1 MGMWCYPKVKINKIE
16 EQMQFYKSMFV
27 SLEFPLMLILTD
39 LKIALVTIK
48 FLPMIKEGIYSS
60 IIHVPFDL
68 FICISYFD
76 QNYMQMR

>member
-60 IIHVPFDL
+60 IIHVPFDCL
-68 FICISYFD
+68 YAYHILTKTICK
-76 QNYMQMR
+76 

>member
-1 MGMWCYPKVKINKIE
+1 
-16 EQMQFYKSMFV
+16 MQFYKSMFV

-60 IIHVPFDL
+60 I
-68 FICISYFD
+68 
-76 QNYMQMR
+76 YMFLLIVYMHIVF

>member
-16 EQMQFYKSMFV
+16 KQMQFYKSMLV
-27 SLEFPLMLILTD
+27 SLEFPLMLILTG

-60 IIHVPFDL
+60 IIPVPFDCL
-68 FICISYFD
+68 YAYRILTKTICK
-76 QNYMQMR
+76 

>member
-39 LKIALVTIK
+39 LKTALITIK

-60 IIHVPFDL
+60 IIHVPFDCL
-68 FICISYFD
+68 YAYRILTKTICK
-76 QNYMQMR
+76 